1 MNTDIATETAVPPES
16 DIRIYGLRRD
26 RFSMKDLHGYQG
38 FSTLE
43 VMLLEVLSAM
53 DESDRNTLLTFAARM
68 AHRSRMK

>member
-1 MNTDIATETAVPPES
+1 
-16 DIRIYGLRRD
+16 
-26 RFSMKDLHGYQG
+26 MKDLHGYQG